1 MISAGTVLLHDNARN
16 AGRSLLFENPRR
28 VLTTLDPAD
37 VPALLAGAE
46 AELAAGCHLAGFL
59 SYELGFCFEERL
71 TPLLASPRQMPL
83 VWLGAYDAP
92 VELDRE
98 TAWAWLAERSSSAPF
113 KVGEISLSM
122 AREEYDAAF
131 ASVMEYIRAGDVY
144 QINLTMLARF
154 GFSGD
159 PVSFYRELCRS
170 QPVSFGALVNTGD
183 DHVLSLSPELFI
195 ENRAGRIVTRPMKG
209 TAPRGTTPEEDE
221 SIKVAM
227 QTDEKSRAENL
238 MIVDL
243 LRNDLGRVAE
253 TGSVE
258 VPTLFEI
265 ETYKSLHQMTSTV
278 AAQLKPDTSL
288 GTVLRSLFP
297 CGSVTGAPKIRAMQ
311 IIGEIETGAR
321 GVYCG
326 SIGHVAPNG
335 GFSFNVAIRTAVI
348 HADGRGEIGIGG
360 GVVANS
366 QLDAEYDE
374 CLLKLGFF
382 HEAATAP
389 GLIETLLWTEEGGFW
404 LLERHLE
411 RLEKSAGYFGTPFD
425 RAAIMAALDAVVRDC
440 EGPLRVRLVLNLDG
454 RIETAAVPL
463 PPTET
468 FRFVIAGQVMDST
481 DPLLAHKTTRRAVY
495 DRPRAEAA
503 KTHGVDEVVFI
514 NQRGELTEGSFTNL
528 FIEKHGALLTPPLSS
543 GLLPGVLRAELIAT
557 GRASKSI
564 LRPAELRNADAIFL
578 GNSVR
583 GLVRAIFV
591 G

>member
-1 MISAGTVLLHDNARN
+1 MISAGTVLLHDNAPN

-28 VLTTLDPAD
+28 VLTTRNPAD
-37 VPALLAGAE
+37 VPALLGEAE
-46 AELAAGCHLAGFL
+46 AAIGDGRHLAGFL

-71 TPLLASPRQMPL
+71 VPLLASARQMPL
-83 VWLGAYDAP
+83 VWLGVYDAP

-98 TAWAWLAERSSSAPF
+98 AAWAWLAGHSSPAPS
-113 KVGEISLSM
+113 KVGKVSLSM
-122 AREEYDAAF
+122 SREEYDAAF
-131 ASVMEYIRAGDVY
+131 ANVMEYIRAGDVY

-170 QPVSFGALVNTGD
+170 QPVSFGALVNTGE

-209 TAPRGTTPEEDE
+209 TAPRGTTPEDDE
-221 SIKVAM
+221 AIKAAM
-227 QTDEKSRAENL
+227 QADEKSRAENL

-258 VPTLFEI
+258 VPALFEI

-278 AAQLKPDTSL
+278 AARLKPGAGL
-288 GTVLRSLFP
+288 GAVLRALFP

-311 IIGEIETGAR
+311 IIGEIESRSR

-335 GFSFNVAIRTAVI
+335 DFSFNVAIRTAVI
-348 HADGRGEIGIGG
+348 HSDGRGEIGIGG
-360 GVVANS
+360 GIVADSVLN
-366 QLDAEYDE
+366 AEYEE

-382 HEAATAP
+382 REAAIAP
-389 GLIETLLWTEEGGFW
+389 GLIETLLWKEVGGFW

-411 RLEKSAGYFGTPFD
+411 RLEKSAGYFGMTFD
-425 RAAIMAALDAVVRDC
+425 RAAIMVALDAVVRDR
-440 EGPLRVRLVLNLDG
+440 EDLLRVRLVLAPDG
-454 RIETAAVPL
+454 GVETVAVPL
-463 PPTET
+463 PPTEKLS
-468 FRFVIAGQVMDST
+468 FLIATQVMDST

-495 DRPRAEAA
+495 DQPRAEAA
-503 KTHGVDEVVFI
+503 KLHGVDEVVFV
-514 NQRGELTEGSFTNL
+514 NERGELTEGSFTNL
-528 FIEKHGALLTPPLSS
+528 FVEKHGILLTPPLSS

-557 GRASKSI
+557 GQASESV
-564 LRPAELRNADAIFL
+564 LRPADLRNADAIFL

-583 GLVRAIFV
+583 GLVTAVLV